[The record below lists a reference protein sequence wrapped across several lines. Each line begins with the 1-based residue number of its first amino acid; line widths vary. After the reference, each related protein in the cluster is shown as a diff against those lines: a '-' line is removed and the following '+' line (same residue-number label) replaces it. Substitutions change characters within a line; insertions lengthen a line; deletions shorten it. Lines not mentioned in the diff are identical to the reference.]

1 MAIISP
7 ILTSLALFFVSY
19 WAKEEWMSKDQ
30 IKSMGWK
37 RINIVSLLVSLVV
50 SLSFALAYDMSEHY
64 LSSQM
69 LILAAISALIYC
81 LIQSVTDFFSRR
93 VYRWTLRSANI
104 IVFVFAAIDLLM
116 HGETKVF
123 AMYVIAVLV
132 VSLLSFVPSIG
143 MSDVRALQ
151 LVAISVIPIVGFF
164 VFVYYYLIGFT
175 VAILLYAV
183 ILSIMKKDFK
193 ILIKRISIPLVPIII
208 SPALIILFWIVLI

>member
-69 LILAAISALIYC
+69 LTLSAISALIYC

>member
-69 LILAAISALIYC
+69 LILSAISALIYC